1 MYKKL
6 QFLILDE
13 ATAAIGRK
21 TEKFSI
27 ELIVKLKQEMGVL
40 FISHRLETLKK
51 YADAIYVLENREI
64 SERGSHQEL
73 LETANFY
80 SDYWKDIF

>member
-1 MYKKL
+1 MARALYKKP

-51 YADAIYVLENREI
+51 YTDAIICVR
-64 SERGSHQEL
+64 
-73 LETANFY
+73 
-80 SDYWKDIF
+80 K